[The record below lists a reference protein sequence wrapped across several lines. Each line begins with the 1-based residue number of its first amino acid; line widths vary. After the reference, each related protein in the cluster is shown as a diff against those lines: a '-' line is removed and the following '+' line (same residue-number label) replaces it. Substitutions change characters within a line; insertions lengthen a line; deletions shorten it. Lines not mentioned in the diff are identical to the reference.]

1 MWNLQSELKN
11 SSDNDKDKSHTVVKQ
26 IAYENIE
33 TIQRI

>member
-11 SSDNDKDKSHTVVKQ
+11 SSDNDKDKSYNVVKQ